1 MSPLL
6 PVPSLRRAYCA
17 LAAAA
22 ERPAADD
29 QSWARLQHVALMCHE
44 ESVALP
50 VVPAALQT
58 WRVRFSRRWR
68 CSCEPWQLRRQ
79 RTAGSAACR
88 ERSAPPPPPRWSSVP
103 WRVAAHPPKKWT
115 SESLVSR
122 GALVARVRARAPRHA
137 RAQHKQ
143 ATSRVRRLTHAMMAV
158 AASRNEPGTFS
169 TPQCSGAQSSDAP
182 QLAVVG
188 ILSHDGRA
196 AFRRAIRET
205 WLRRVAHPPSI
216 DARFVLRGIGAAS
229 STIAEARVQ
238 RDIIFVPAQANATWA
253 PPLQSVLLWYRCA
266 LAAWPAAQFIGKV
279 RTRHHATCEP

>member
-88 ERSAPPPPPRWSSVP
+88 ERSAPPPPRWSSVP

-137 RAQHKQ
+137 RPSARAQHKQ
-143 ATSRVRRLTHAMMAV
+143 KSCAATDPRHDGCGCVAQRARNIQHPSVQRCTELGCA
-158 AASRNEPGTFS
+158 AASRGWYSFARWTRSISPRD
-169 TPQCSGAQSSDAP
+169 SGDM
-182 QLAVVG
+182 
-188 ILSHDGRA
+188 
-196 AFRRAIRET
+196 
-205 WLRRVAHPPSI
+205 
-216 DARFVLRGIGAAS
+216 
-229 STIAEARVQ
+229 
-238 RDIIFVPAQANATWA
+238 AQACCA
-253 PPLQSVLLWYRCA
+253 PT
-266 LAAWPAAQFIGKV
+266 ID
-279 RTRHHATCEP
+279 

>member
-1 MSPLL
+1 MARALFAPLAL
-6 PVPSLRRAYCA
+6 QLRAMAAAQAEDRGLGSVPRALR
-17 LAAAA
+17 AAAA
-22 ERPAADD
+22 
-29 QSWARLQHVALMCHE
+29 
-44 ESVALP
+44 
-50 VVPAALQT
+50 AALELRSMAGRCTPSQKVD
-58 WRVRFSRRWR
+58 VRSRWF
-68 CSCEPWQLRRQ
+68 
-79 RTAGSAACR
+79 
-88 ERSAPPPPPRWSSVP
+88 
-103 WRVAAHPPKKWT
+103 RVAR
-115 SESLVSR
+115 SSR
-122 GALVARVRARAPRHA
+122 ACARARRDT

-143 ATSRVRRLTHAMMAV
+143 ASRVRRLTHAMMAV